1 MRQNDGWDVKRVAAT
16 DAQKRAYRETRK
28 GKVYFVDLYY
38 TVPGK
43 ATKKRAK
50 APSATA
56 ANKRAKTGGTAAP
69 AVASAPPLSA
79 GIAAAKVPLSPKKKV
94 NPKDARNAL
103 DAAVFSGVSSA
114 TGVVDDEKLELAVN
128 AGYSKHFILA
138 QVAKQRGDGDQKPA
152 ARK

>member
-69 AVASAPPLSA
+69 AVASAPSLSA

-94 NPKDARNAL
+94 NPKDARKAL
-103 DAAVFSGVSSA
+103 DA
-114 TGVVDDEKLELAVN
+114 GVVDDEKLELAVN